1 MLCFLIS
8 YGLGS
13 LLIMAEARF
22 VFTPSARN
30 FDELGRFIKYTD
42 STVRSMMG
50 FNSGYSRWL
59 DDHWGIQ
66 LSSSTT
72 LDTFR
77 KVLER
82 ADTPYHAH
90 ATEMMYG
97 TTVGSI
103 WAWGVSGMAIEW
115 HSDFD
120 YTSFNDPIGAFDF
133 CSADSV
139 CSAATYEQCYLNTSA
154 GGAVLTGASSVAPD
168 SPF

>member
-1 MLCFLIS
+1 MLCLLIS

-22 VFTPSARN
+22 VYTPSARN

-82 ADTPYHAH
+82 ALDESRAHSRRTGALPVCIDEKACYHR
-90 ATEMMYG
+90 T
-97 TTVGSI
+97 
-103 WAWGVSGMAIEW
+103 IEGDDRRLC
-115 HSDFD
+115 H
-120 YTSFNDPIGAFDF
+120 T
-133 CSADSV
+133 DSV
-139 CSAATYEQCYLNTSA
+139 CGRHTL
-154 GGAVLTGASSVAPD
+154 PD
-168 SPF
+168 TW